1 MTDFILYT
9 IMLLSG
15 AALGIIFFGGLW
27 LTIQYGMK
35 AKYAGLWFLLSLLLR
50 TTIVV
55 AGFYFVTSAK
65 FYPLLVCLGG
75 FVISR
80 IVITRLTGSLLKKP
94 LIAPGNDD

>member
-9 IMLLSG
+9 LMLFSG

-27 LTIQYGMK
+27 LTIRYAMK
-35 AKYAGLWFLLSLLLR
+35 AKYAELWFLLSLLLR
-50 TTIVV
+50 TAIVV
-55 AGFYFVTSAK
+55 GGFYYVTSAK
-65 FYPLLVCLGG
+65 FYPLLVGLGG

-94 LIAPGNDD
+94 LW